1 MTRRCT
7 PAGAPS
13 RACAVSTLS
22 RMAIDRRTKIVA
34 TLGPASDS
42 RERLR
47 ALIEAGVDA
56 VRFNLSHG
64 THEEHSQ
71 RAWLVRE
78 IAAEVG
84 RPVALIADL
93 QGPKLR
99 IGELAEP
106 VVLHTGDQ
114 IRVCAEEAATDGELP
129 IAPAVIGDVLEPGH
143 EVLIDDGLVRLRV
156 DEVEG
161 GRATCAVV
169 VGGLVSSHKG
179 VNLPGVPVPI
189 PSLTRKDVADLDWAV
204 ETGVDFVALSFIRS
218 PADVRDLRALLTQAG
233 SHAHVIAKIE
243 KAEAVD
249 VLDDVLAETDAVM
262 VARGDL
268 GVEIGPAL
276 VPLVQ
281 KRIIHKALERGKP
294 VITATQMLET
304 MVHSPEPTRAEASD
318 VANAILDGTSAV
330 MLSGETAVGEYPV
343 EAVAYMDR
351 IARAV
356 EPSLDYR
363 HELPEAHEN
372 PTIGQ
377 AMSNA
382 ACDIAE
388 ALQAKAILVPTFTGR
403 TANAVARLRPRR
415 PIVAL
420 THVDWAMRQLALE
433 WGVTPLLI
441 SETARRRGALAPR
454 GRGGARRRHRRE
466 RRQRRDHR
474 GNRRQHPRHDER
486 HQGRRRPVAGR
497 RTARPAGELGLDG
510 CEEEAPPAHRWT
522 DRPAL
527 VRAGRARARRAPLLP
542 AAARLLRR
550 PLAAERPS
558 SRPCGS
564 CRGSRPRSRSG
575 CGTRRRTPLS
585 PPRRGRS
592 ATSAPASTSSSSR
605 TSRSGGAGS
614 MGSHAAR
621 RGHRR

>member
-1 MTRRCT
+1 V
-7 PAGAPS
+7 A
-13 RACAVSTLS
+13 L
-22 RMAIDRRTKIVA
+22 DRRTKIVA

-47 ALIEAGVDA
+47 ALVEAGVDA

-64 THEEHSQ
+64 THAEHSE

-78 IAAEVG
+78 IAAEVA

-99 IGELAEP
+99 IGELPEP
-106 VVLHTGDQ
+106 VVLRTGDHVT
-114 IRVCAEEAATDGELP
+114 VCAEGAAADGELP
-129 IAPAVIGDVLEPGH
+129 IAPAVVGDVLEPGH
-143 EVLIDDGLVRLRV
+143 DVLIDDGLVRLRV
-156 DEVEG
+156 DVVEQ
-161 GRATCAVV
+161 GRASCAVL

-189 PSLTRKDVADLDWAV
+189 PSLTRKDLVDLEWAV
-204 ETGVDFVALSFIRS
+204 ETGVDFVALSFVRS
-218 PADVRDLRALLTQAG
+218 PADVRDLRALLEQAE

-281 KRIIHKALERGKP
+281 KRIIHKALERAKP

-304 MVHSPEPTRAEASD
+304 MIHSPEPTRAEASD

-356 EPSLDYR
+356 EPSIDYR
-363 HELPEAHEN
+363 HELPQATEN

-382 ACDIAE
+382 ACDLAE
-388 ALQAKAILVPTFTGR
+388 SLQAKAILVPTFTGR
-403 TANAVARLRPRR
+403 TASAVARLRPHR

-420 THVDWAMRQLALE
+420 THVDWALRQLALE

-441 SETARRRGALAPR
+441 SETSDVEELWRLAV
-454 GRGGARRRHRRE
+454 E
-466 RRQRRDHR
+466 
-474 GNRRQHPRHDER
+474 
-486 HQGRRRPVAGR
+486 
-497 RTARPAGELGLDG
+497 
-510 CEEEAPPAHRWT
+510 
-522 DRPAL
+522 
-527 VRAGRARARRAPLLP
+527 
-542 AAARLLRR
+542 AARQ
-550 PLAAERPS
+550 AGIVA
-558 SRPCGS
+558 
-564 CRGSRPRSRSG
+564 SG
-575 CGTRRRTPLS
+575 DRVVITAGTAVNIPGT
-585 PPRRGRS
+585 
-592 ATSAPASTSSSSR
+592 TNVIKVDVV
-605 TSRSGGAGS
+605 
-614 MGSHAAR
+614 
-621 RGHRR
+621 